1 MANLTFV
8 KLQVVTLKL
17 QNVGMI
23 VVEVI
28 KTLRLSNDTT
38 NIGSYYKQFTSQW
51 CSYDCWAIT
60 SGEADKELLK
70 QRKEMS

>member
-8 KLQVVTLKL
+8 KPQVVTLKL
-17 QNVGMI
+17 QNVRMI

-38 NIGSYYKQFTSQW
+38 IMGL
-51 CSYDCWAIT
+51 IT
-60 SGEADKELLK
+60 SSLLRSGVHMTAEL
-70 QRKEMS
+70 

>member
-1 MANLTFV
+1 MASLKFV

-38 NIGSYYKQFTSQW
+38 IMVL
-51 CSYDCWAIT
+51 IT
-60 SGEADKELLK
+60 SSLLHSGVHMITEL
-70 QRKEMS
+70 

>member
-17 QNVGMI
+17 QNVRMI

-28 KTLRLSNDTT
+28 KTLRVSNDTT
-38 NIGSYYKQFTSQW
+38 IMGL
-51 CSYDCWAIT
+51 IT
-60 SGEADKELLK
+60 SSLLHSGVHMTAEL
-70 QRKEMS
+70 